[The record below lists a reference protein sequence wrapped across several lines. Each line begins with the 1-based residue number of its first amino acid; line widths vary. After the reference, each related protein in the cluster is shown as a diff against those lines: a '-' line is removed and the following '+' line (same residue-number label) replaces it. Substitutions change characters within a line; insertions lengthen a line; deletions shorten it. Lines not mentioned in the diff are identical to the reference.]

1 MAVEGRLTFS
11 QIDYDSENT
20 VAIFP
25 VPVRTAVNWAAQ
37 ETLKG
42 DLFIA
47 LAPMVR
53 GTKIKDS
60 IANLSSVVDP
70 TPPVDPEAQREDKWL
85 VQYHDAVTG
94 KKRTLEI
101 GCADRTNL
109 DPNDRKHANIGDAG
123 DVDAFVTAFEAAV
136 ISFDEGTTNA
146 VVVDEITYVARN
158 L

>member
-1 MAVEGRLTFS
+1 MAVNGSLVYS
-11 QIDYDSENT
+11 QIDFDSEATN
-20 VAIFP
+20 AIFP
-25 VPVRTAVNWAAQ
+25 VAVRTAANWATQ

-47 LAPMVR
+47 VAGMTR
-53 GTKIKDS
+53 GTKVKDTVQNIS
-60 IANLSSVVDP
+60 TVVDP

-101 GCADRTNL
+101 GCADRSLL
-109 DPNDRKHANIGDAG
+109 DPSDRKHAEIGDAG
-123 DVDAFVTAFEAAV
+123 AVDSFVTAFEAV
-136 ISFDEGTTNA
+136 VVSFDEGTTNA